1 VVRGGSLPRASQS
14 PYDRRGLVVNISP
27 RATGGLAS
35 ESNEQTRLFPMA
47 ASQLSTAQQL
57 ESIWKLGGLTPKQLA
72 REVIHRVYEDNLLG
86 RASELA
92 YSFVLAI
99 FPGMLFLLSLL
110 GFFASHAVTL
120 RESLLGYFADFLPP
134 AAYQIFAH
142 TLDEA
147 AKNASGDKITL
158 GLFLSLWFAAGGM
171 TSMISTLNEAYHV
184 HDNRSFLKVRA
195 IAVGLTTVISF
206 LTLSALVLV
215 MIGSH
220 LAEML
225 GELLHLRHAIVLAWQ
240 FLHWPLAAF
249 FLVLAFSLIYYY
261 APDLKEQHWYWITP
275 GSLVGV
281 LLWLAA
287 SGLLRGYLH
296 FFNSYSRTYGSL
308 GAVIIL
314 LLWLY
319 VTALAFLIGGEIN
332 AIIEQAAAERGHPEA
347 KAAGQKAA

>member
-1 VVRGGSLPRASQS
+1 MNTPVRPDHAPFSTCRLSSFHRTVNQFDQSCTIIRMNQVFEGCLRSAEAGGWQA
-14 PYDRRGLVVNISP
+14 VH
-27 RATGGLAS
+27 
-35 ESNEQTRLFPMA
+35 RLKFGRPSIHTCTNVPFEDA
-47 ASQLSTAQQL
+47 A
-57 ESIWKLGGLTPKQLA
+57 
-72 REVIHRVYEDNLLG
+72 
-86 RASELA
+86 
-92 YSFVLAI
+92 
-99 FPGMLFLLSLL
+99 
-110 GFFASHAVTL
+110 TL
-120 RESLLGYFADFLPP
+120 RENLLGYFADFLPP

-142 TLDEA
+142 TLDEVA
-147 AKNASGDKITL
+147 TNASGGKITV
-158 GLFLSLWFAAGGM
+158 GLFLSLWFGAGGV

-195 IAVGLTTVISF
+195 IAVGLTTVISV
-206 LTLSALVLV
+206 LTFSALVLV

-220 LAEML
+220 VAEML
-225 GELLHLRHAIVLAWQ
+225 GELLNLRRAIVLAWQ

-287 SGLLRGYLH
+287 SGLFRGYLH
-296 FFNSYSRTYGSL
+296 FFNNYSRTYGSL
-308 GAVIIL
+308 GAVIVL

-347 KAAGQKAA
+347 KAAGQKEAA